1 MVIGLHHF
9 LICLGIGQNAS
20 APVFIH
26 TEATFGRSEATF
38 GRTDIK
44 FGRRPFV
51 APAIVAVDALAYAP
65 VN

>member
-9 LICLGIGQNAS
+9 LLCFGIGENAS
-20 APVFIH
+20 APIFIH

-44 FGRRPFV
+44 FVWRPRV
-51 APAIVAVDALAYAP
+51 APAIVAVDALAHAP